1 MTADDHYTL
10 GTDADRQQAS
20 VWLDMLDREI
30 DATSNAIEE
39 AQRKARAEHRVGAV
53 DRARRF
59 DTEVEK
65 LSASLRDLHRMRRN
79 LGDRFA

>member
-1 MTADDHYTL
+1 MADDKFTL

-20 VWLDMLDREI
+20 VWLDLLDQEI
-30 DATSNAIEE
+30 DATSDAIEE

-59 DTEVEK
+59 DNEVAK
-65 LSASLRDLHRMRRN
+65 LSASLRELHRMRRN
-79 LGDRFA
+79 LDDRFP